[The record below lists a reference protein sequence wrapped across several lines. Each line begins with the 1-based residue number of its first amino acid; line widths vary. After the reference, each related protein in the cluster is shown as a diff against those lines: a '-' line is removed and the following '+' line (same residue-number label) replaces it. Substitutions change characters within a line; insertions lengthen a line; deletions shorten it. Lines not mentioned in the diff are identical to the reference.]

1 MKPTPRRGPLSLVLL
16 VLLPLSLLLTL
27 SFSPVAPASA
37 ERLGPGRPDQPG
49 FSGYTTRAGH
59 EIGIAALGDGT
70 VGICLDTGTRR
81 WPHRAARPTTV
92 TDPVVG
98 YLLSTRLERA
108 RRDGVLAAALWWVV
122 GKERALNSQPG
133 RMRAR
138 LGEMRRESPAL
149 YRRVGAAVRA
159 LLADARR
166 HAPPSTGYRAPRPGL
181 GSDGRSGTVTDLG
194 IRSAGG
200 AWVLG
205 ATMRVTLQGARF
217 TDGRAVR
224 TLRTGTAP
232 QALAWRRIGGE
243 EVVVAVRYSD
253 VPHHRYLLHRAG
265 ARFQRV
271 AASAGSRTLAA
282 SARLPA
288 LPTPSITTR
297 VNLQRASVGA
307 VLADAV
313 TVRGTGGSRLTGSW
327 LLLGPVAPDA
337 SLRCRKARWAG
348 APVAGSGSFVVH
360 GDSTVQVGRTRIQRG
375 GCYTYQERLAPSPW
389 TLGTPWTPAG
399 LVEETSLV
407 GPRQPVVPDHPQVAT
422 GGSRVART
430 TARAATA
437 PRIVVP
443 GTRVS
448 ATLHGTDFRRSTLTA
463 PYQRTAAGIWR
474 AGSTLSAL
482 VGTTV
487 VVGHVSDNRDRPGAF
502 HALRRV
508 RIGQQV
514 RTADSSGAVQRWRV
528 VRIRALDRRKLPRS
542 LFQQGIE
549 RRLVLITCT
558 GRVNLPG
565 GGFHYRKNLV
575 VEAVPA

>member
-1 MKPTPRRGPLSLVLL
+1 MKPTPHRGLL
-16 VLLPLSLLLTL
+16 TLALLPMPLVLSLLLTL
-27 SFSPVAPASA
+27 SAISPAGA
-37 ERLGPGRPDQPG
+37 ERLGPGRPDQPA

-81 WPHRAARPTTV
+81 WPHRATRPSAV

-149 YRRVGAAVRA
+149 YRRVGAAARA

-166 HAPPSTGYRAPRPGL
+166 HAPPRSGYLARRPGL
-181 GSDGRSGTVTDLG
+181 GSDGRSGTITDLG
-194 IRSAGG
+194 IRSASG
-200 AWVLG
+200 AWVPG
-205 ATMRVTLQGARF
+205 ADVRVSLRGARF
-217 TDGRAVR
+217 ADGRTVR
-224 TLRTGTAP
+224 TLRTGTTP
-232 QALAWRRIGGE
+232 RALSWRRIGGE
-243 EVVVAVRYSD
+243 EVVVTVRYDD
-253 VPHHRYLLHRAG
+253 VPHHRFLLHRAG
-265 ARFQRV
+265 ALFQRV
-271 AASAGSRTLAA
+271 AASAGPRTLTT

-288 LPTPSITTR
+288 LPTPSITTL
-297 VNLQRASVGA
+297 VNAQRASVGA
-307 VLADAV
+307 VLVDAV
-313 TVRGTGGSRLTGSW
+313 TVRGTGGARLTGSW

-337 SLRCRKARWAG
+337 SLRCRRARWSG
-348 APVAGSGSFVVH
+348 APVAGRGSFVVH
-360 GDSTVQVGRTRIQRG
+360 GDGTVQVGRTRIHRG

-407 GPRQPVVPDHPQVAT
+407 GPRQPRVPDHPQVAT
-422 GGSRVART
+422 GGTRTVRVPV
-430 TARAATA
+430 RAATT

-443 GTRVS
+443 GSRVS

-463 PYQRTAAGIWR
+463 PHRRTAAGIWR
-474 AGSTLSAL
+474 AGATLSAL

-514 RTADSSGAVQRWRV
+514 RTMDTSGAVQRWRV
-528 VRIRALDRRKLPRS
+528 VRVRALDRRRLPRS
-542 LFQQGIE
+542 LFRQGID

-575 VEAVPA
+575 VEAVPE